1 MDKIYVLKLQQNK
14 IFIYFGEM
22 KPNKQIMKEAE
33 IYYDY
38 LKKYKPL
45 SVTEVLLLTNYLDID
60 KTVKQ
65 YICIY
70 GPDNVRGGSYIDEQL
85 PDYLKKTLKKE
96 IQFANREYFEWETQ
110 FKEILEKYENRK
122 YENIEEIEREID
134 SIQQE
139 NKKYILEKE
148 RLEKYT
154 IFSSNNERKTIKDF
168 IPEEMNW
175 LYSVCSLNF
184 DNHSTS
190 YIQKYRNLLV
200 YLRELYKKFEEN
212 DLFSKFNIEKDVYL
226 KYPEFLFDGFIYN
239 SPIKDTKSL
248 LNICK
253 TYEHM
258 GNILY
263 NIIMEQEFDVL
274 SYGVGYEWKYPRILY
289 ILGKKRENFG
299 KIFLFDEPFI

>member
-1 MDKIYVLKLQQNK
+1 
-14 IFIYFGEM
+14 
-22 KPNKQIMKEAE
+22 MKEAE

-45 SVTEVLLLTNYLDID
+45 NVIEVLLLTNYLDID
-60 KTVKQ
+60 KTVKK
-65 YICIY
+65 YMSIY
-70 GPDNVRGGSYIDEQL
+70 GCDNVRGGSYIDEQL

-96 IQFANREYFEWETQ
+96 IQFSQRDNFYLEKQ
-110 FKEILEKYENRK
+110 FKEILEKYENKK

-139 NKKYILEKE
+139 NKKYLLEKE
-148 RLEKYT
+148 RFEKYT
-154 IFSSNNERKTIKDF
+154 IFSSKNERKTIKDF

-175 LYSVCSLNF
+175 LYSVCSLTFNNYPNF
-184 DNHSTS
+184 HLKNMEMD
-190 YIQKYRNLLV
+190 YIKKYRNLLV

-212 DLFSKFNIEKDVYL
+212 DLFSKFNIEKDLYL
-226 KYPEFLFDGFIYN
+226 KHPEFLFDGFIYN
-239 SPIKDTKSL
+239 SPTKDIQSL

-274 SYGVGYEWKYPRILY
+274 SYGVEYEWKYPRILY
-289 ILGKKRENFG
+289 ILEKKRDNFG